1 VCSSDLANSATNDV
15 SVLLGTGDG
24 TFLGE
29 QRFNAGVQPAFV
41 SIGDLNDDGILDLAV
56 ANRGSVGSGAF
67 DGVSILLGNGDGTFQ
82 NRKGVNAGASPIAL
96 SIGDLDGDGTPDLVV
111 ANLNSDDVSV
121 LIGKGDGTFHA
132 EGHFSVGDSPV
143 ALSIDDMNGD
153 EALDLVVASSATDT
167 IGVLLGNGDG
177 TFQPMISVTV
187 GGYPSGLS
195 TGDLDGDGFSD
206 LAVANFNGGFVSI
219 LFGNGDGTYR
229 AGQLVETV
237 FAPLDVLISDFDG
250 DGAQDLAVAN
260 AYNNN
265 VSILFGTGDGVFQEE
280 LRFAVGVRPTSLSA
294 ADLNGDGVLDLA
306 VANRGGV
313 TGGYPFDEVTVL
325 IGYGDGVFRAG
336 LSFGAGNHPS
346 SVSIGDLNGDG
357 VPDLA
362 ISNAGNP
369 GSGAKDDVSILLGRG
384 DGHFET
390 EYRLGVGD
398 SPADVSMGDIDADG
412 VLDIVVVNTGDD
424 GISILFGIGDRK
436 SVV

>member
-1 VCSSDLANSATNDV
+1 MFWNRYVAAQVLAVGCFLVISELDALARGGCESAFLYPPSASVYVTGDAPESVSIGDFNGDGAPDLVVANSATNDV

-195 TGDLDGDGFSD
+195 TGD
-206 LAVANFNGGFVSI
+206 
-219 LFGNGDGTYR
+219 
-229 AGQLVETV
+229 
-237 FAPLDVLISDFDG
+237 
-250 DGAQDLAVAN
+250 
-260 AYNNN
+260 
-265 VSILFGTGDGVFQEE
+265 
-280 LRFAVGVRPTSLSA
+280 
-294 ADLNGDGVLDLA
+294 
-306 VANRGGV
+306 
-313 TGGYPFDEVTVL
+313 
-325 IGYGDGVFRAG
+325 
-336 LSFGAGNHPS
+336 
-346 SVSIGDLNGDG
+346 
-357 VPDLA
+357 
-362 ISNAGNP
+362 
-369 GSGAKDDVSILLGRG
+369 
-384 DGHFET
+384 
-390 EYRLGVGD
+390 
-398 SPADVSMGDIDADG
+398 
-412 VLDIVVVNTGDD
+412 
-424 GISILFGIGDRK
+424 
-436 SVV
+436 